1 MHSNN
6 TTVTHCFRYYSML
19 DHICHT
25 DLYLL
30 LINFHYC
37 IQLTKA
43 HISYVT
49 VQFDRMQLYIR
60 TYTVYLHTVCT
71 YALTI
76 YLARRFFLSCEGTN
90 STREVRKKGVTTG
103 LPVISQ
109 SNSSASALVN
119 MIQKTFSATCEKQ
132 VM

>member
-37 IQLTKA
+37 VQLTKA
-43 HISYVT
+43 DTVCISYIT
-49 VQFDRMQLYIR
+49 VQFDPNAALY
-60 TYTVYLHTVCT
+60 TYIYSVCTVCT

-76 YLARRFFLSCEGTN
+76 YRARRFFLSCEGTN

-103 LPVISQ
+103 LPVMSQ

-119 MIQKTFSATCEKQ
+119 MIQKTF
-132 VM
+132 